1 MTTKLS
7 QSDLKFYPSERL
19 TDSDDGGGLA
29 LGTPIKGV
37 ANELFNPISSIAR
50 VNGGLYARLAYAGVQ
65 RADDEPL
72 IGSFLAITKPPADPS
87 VSYLIFKAHKFGESR
102 LDGIKRIESFSVASI
117 ESKMTL
123 LSVQPTGSKIVQ
135 AYQRVGESLPLVGDV
150 YCLRQDKKGYPQIEQ
165 YIQVVKVES
174 ETRTFYNPKTNKDF
188 ERVVVKLQISQSLTG
203 DFLGAEYPSEEY
215 IDTPCKIRETS
226 VVDAGAYY
234 GVKPI
239 TTAIK
244 AGIQTITVPS
254 LTEKLVPTNQVETHL
269 VDLSIGGSNSTLIG
283 ADGKLRLKHYNHHH
297 TGRITTIYTGNAIT
311 VGSVSLAVSSQSPII
326 DRPTGNNAGTLYLD
340 DKAVG
345 VVDYATGLLQITS
358 ADIIY
363 NIGDLSFSP
372 AGKLSNVSDSL
383 FIPVSLNNR
392 SYSYVF
398 NLPLTVASGSLT
410 VKYRSNGRFYTL
422 TDDGTGALKGASAG
436 FGSGAFNV
444 KTGSVTLS
452 LGELPDVGSG
462 VLLTWASTATTF
474 DRKNET
480 PRAVMILP
488 LKQSADPSSI
498 RLSWNSGGEKSATV
512 SAQGVITGDWVGRY
526 NADKHRLEIATDV
539 FDHPQ
544 GALDVTISYNKGDK
558 THQSHK
564 APLRG
569 DNGTVSLNLT
579 GEGQSTGAITP
590 NSVKVRFNLLIEDYD
605 HIIKGSAYTRFVD
618 PYKVL
623 TDDGQGRLI
632 DETGKDFGTVDYIN
646 KRLTFLPDTTVK
658 IPKATYAKTKIGEVV
673 LGERK
678 ETPTQPLPGLTIS
691 TNNARTEQT
700 VQDIFKVAFTGYEYI
715 NAGASMPIDE
725 SALVEVWFYD
735 ETPSTKVT
743 ESVKSGT
750 LEIDVLP
757 TFAEQ
762 ILLGSLNMS
771 FAGKTFYDNNGLLM
785 CDLNQATGQATVA
798 GQVDY
803 QNGVVSIKA
812 GVVSTSGYY
821 KNGNSWVVSGYVPPS
836 LNSLISAID
845 IAPIASTAFITPSS
859 PIRPQS
865 LQIRATTIG
874 GKLIRGTSNARGEI
888 TGDGIT
894 GTVDYEYGVVSLRFG
909 KWVAVTDEIRQAEGF
924 DDAQIKDGKVW
935 QEMPV
940 LGESVLYNAV
950 SYSYLPVDSTTIKID
965 TVRLPQDGRVPIFR
979 RGDTILIANSQSQTL
994 DTALTG
1000 GQVITLNRQNVA
1012 RICLKDSL
1020 DKAVNATLW
1029 DYDLVKGTI
1038 SFNSN
1043 LNLSGYQL
1051 PLIATTTIEERNRI
1065 LTADID
1071 GTLSLIFPTKYA
1083 YPTDNTYVSSVLIG
1097 GDLQVKA
1104 SVPFTQRNW
1113 DNVWRDEPNGAELLN
1128 RLNVKNYPIQLTDD
1142 GAISER
1148 WLIKW
1153 TSSSQFEL
1161 YGETLGFVKRSDTL
1175 TDLAPINPATQKPYF
1190 TLPKQ
1195 AFGADAPWSAQDVIR
1210 FNTKGTLIPFWVL
1223 CAVQPSSKAFD
1234 GEDGFKL
1241 CLFGDTSEG

>member
-1 MTTKLS
+1 MTTPKTPKTKLS

-50 VNGGLYARLAYAGVQ
+50 VNGGFSARLVYAGVQ

-72 IGSFLAITKPPADPS
+72 IGSFLAITKPPADPA
-87 VSYLIFKAHKFGESR
+87 VSYLIFRAHKFGESR
-102 LDGIKRIESFSVASI
+102 MEGIKRIENFSTASI

-123 LSVQPTGSKIVQ
+123 LSVQPTGSKVIQ
-135 AYQRVGESLPLVGDV
+135 AYQRVGEALPLVGDV
-150 YCLRQDKKGYPQIEQ
+150 YCLRQDKQGYPPLEQ
-165 YIQVVKVES
+165 YIQVVKVTS
-174 ETRTFYNPKTNKDF
+174 ETRLFYNPKTNKDF

-215 IDTPCKIRETS
+215 IDTPSKVRETS

-239 TTAIK
+239 TNPIK
-244 AGIQTITVPS
+244 AGSQTVSVPS
-254 LTEKLVPTNQVETHL
+254 LMEKLVPTNQVETHL
-269 VDLSIGGSNSTLIG
+269 VDLAIGGSNSTLV
-283 ADGKLRLKHYNHHH
+283 GKEGVLTLRHSAHHYA
-297 TGRITTIYTGNAIT
+297 GRITTVYTGNAIA

-326 DRPTGNNAGTLYLD
+326 DRPTGNHAGTLYFD

-345 VVDYATGLLQITS
+345 VVDYAAGLLQITS
-358 ADIIY
+358 PDNIY
-363 NIGDLSFSP
+363 NLGDLSFIP

-398 NLPLTVASGSLT
+398 NLPLTVASGSLV

-422 TDDGTGALKGASAG
+422 TDDGTGALKGLSPA
-436 FGSGAFNV
+436 FGSGAFNA

-474 DRKNET
+474 DRKSET
-480 PRAVMILP
+480 PKAVMILP

-498 RLSWNSGGEKSATV
+498 RLSWNIGGEKSATV
-512 SAQGVITGDWVGRY
+512 SAQGLITGDWTGRY

-539 FDHPQ
+539 FNHPQ

-569 DNGTVSLNLT
+569 DNGTVTLNLT
-579 GEGQSTGAITP
+579 GEGQSTGVITP
-590 NSVKVRFNLLIEDYD
+590 NSVKVRFNLLIEDYEQ
-605 HIIKGSAYTRFVD
+605 ITKGEVYTRFID

-623 TDDGQGRLI
+623 TDDGQGKLI
-632 DETGKDFGTVDYIN
+632 DETGKVFGTIDYAN

-658 IPKATYAKTKIGEVV
+658 IPKATYSKTKIGEALV
-673 LGERK
+673 GEEK
-678 ETPTQPLPGLTIS
+678 VTGGKQ
-691 TNNARTEQT
+691 QQ
-700 VQDIFKVAFTGYEYI
+700 VQDIFKVAFTGYQYI
-715 NAGASMPIDE
+715 DAGAAMPIDE

-735 ETPSTKVT
+735 DAPSTKVT
-743 ESVKSGT
+743 ENVKSGT
-750 LEIDVLP
+750 LELDVLP
-757 TFAEQ
+757 TLAES
-762 ILLGSLNMS
+762 LLAGSLNMR
-771 FAGKTFYDNNGLLM
+771 FANKSFYDNNGLLM
-785 CDLNQATGQATVA
+785 GDLNQNTGQATVA
-798 GQVDY
+798 GSVDY
-803 QNGVVSIKA
+803 QNGTVTIKA
-812 GVVSTSGYY
+812 GVVGSTYSYYNPTKKQWLSGH
-821 KNGNSWVVSGYVPPS
+821 PAPT

-845 IAPIASTAFITPSS
+845 IAPITSAAFITPSN

-865 LQIRATTIG
+865 LQIRATTIN
-874 GKLIRGTSNARGEI
+874 GKKLRGTSNAKGEI
-888 TGDGIT
+888 TGDGMKGVI
-894 GTVDYEYGVVSLRFG
+894 DYEYGVVSINFG
-909 KWVAVTDEIRQAEGF
+909 KWVKVSDELRQKEGF
-924 DDAQIKDGKVW
+924 DETQVVNGKIW
-935 QEMPV
+935 QDMPV

-979 RGDTILIANSQSQTL
+979 RGDTILISHSQPQTL

-1000 GQVITLNRQNVA
+1000 GQVITLNRNNVA

-1020 DKAVNATLW
+1020 DKEIDATLW
-1029 DYDLVKGTI
+1029 NYDLTTGTI
-1038 SFNSN
+1038 TFASN

-1071 GTLSLIFPTKYA
+1071 GTLSLIFPTKYD
-1083 YPTDNTYVSSVLIG
+1083 YPLDNTFVSSVLIG

-1113 DNVWRDEPNGAELLN
+1113 DNVWRDEPNGAQLLN

-1148 WLIKW
+1148 WLIKF
-1153 TSSSQFEL
+1153 TSSNAFEL

-1190 TLPKQ
+1190 TLPKE
-1195 AFGADAPWSAQDVIR
+1195 AFGADAPWVAQDVIR
-1210 FNTKGTLIPFWVL
+1210 FNTTGTLIPFWVL

-1241 CLFGDTSEG
+1241 CLFGDTSEV